1 MVNQTETLVDKAVAS
16 FLESVASGEYV
27 AGKKLPTQDAL
38 QKIYGVSRNTMREAL
53 KKLETMGVVSIR
65 QGDGTY
71 LNNLEMQNDMNR
83 LYPLLQLNDTDL
95 DELIEARKILETKT
109 AEMAALRATDEDI
122 SQLRKLLENM
132 ESCRDN
138 SELYTENDSQFHLCI
153 AKAAHNSILYRFV
166 KLIYEMMNAQQEEIA
181 RMPLLTNI
189 SFAYHMDLA
198 AAIAERKP
206 EQAADIMLEHIDN
219 AHRRLKRSM
228 MNKK

>member
-1 MVNQTETLVDKAVAS
+1 MMVNQTETLVDKAVAS

-27 AGKKLPTQDAL
+27 VGQKLPTQNAM
-38 QKIYGVSRNTMREAL
+38 QEIYGVSRNTMREAL

-71 LNNLEMQNDMNR
+71 LNNLEMQSDMNR

-109 AEMAALRATDEDI
+109 AEMAALRATEEDI
-122 SQLRKLLENM
+122 KRLRELLDNM
-132 ESCRDN
+132 ENCRDN

-166 KLIYEMMNAQQEEIA
+166 KLIYEMMNAQQGEIA
-181 RMPLLTNI
+181 RMPLLPNI

-198 AAIAERKP
+198 AAIIEKKP

-219 AHRRLKRSM
+219 AYRRLKRSVI
-228 MNKK
+228 NK